1 MAAAEEHGYLLP
13 GAKPDAPYGVLTNG
27 RPRLRPTSE
36 QVRKLAKMNITPDQY
51 GWKQQPMQLE
61 PERLE
66 KLRESGKAIG
76 GRAKEVFAAKKAKL
90 VELYGPDYAKAG
102 HTLRDVKIKRVEKPP
117 PPDATDEEKQQIML
131 PVKKRKRPTVG
142 GKVAAVVENQL
153 AELRAQN
160 EALQAKIDA
169 AAESARGANEA
180 VTTLAK
186 LARQNSLERK
196 KTTSSQGSASSA
208 PPNPLGGTSP
218 AGQPQP
224 MPTPGPKSNDEG
236 GSGGRERPPEPAA
249 VFRGGKWF

>member
-1 MAAAEEHGYLLP
+1 MLP

-102 HTLRDVKIKRVEKPP
+102 HTLRDVRIKRVEPPP

-142 GKVAAVVENQL
+142 GKVAAVVETQL

-196 KTTSSQGSASSA
+196 KTTPSQPSQGGAGEQPQA
-208 PPNPLGGTSP
+208 ERNVPPNPGS
-218 AGQPQP
+218 A
-224 MPTPGPKSNDEG
+224 PK
-236 GSGGRERPPEPAA
+236 PEPAPEPGAA

>member
-1 MAAAEEHGYLLP
+1 
-13 GAKPDAPYGVLTNG
+13 
-27 RPRLRPTSE
+27 
-36 QVRKLAKMNITPDQY
+36 
-51 GWKQQPMQLE
+51 MQLE

-196 KTTSSQGSASSA
+196 KTTSSQ
-208 PPNPLGGTSP
+208 PPAP
-218 AGQPQP
+218 AGE
-224 MPTPGPKSNDEG
+224 PK
-236 GSGGRERPPEPAA
+236 PEPPPAQTQQPPPAPAPAPEPGAA